1 MHQKVARIVAPM
13 AATFAVTAAGTGA
26 WAAGGTPARQPGVPG
41 TTACPAELTPNV
53 PAIPGAS
60 PSGAAVNPA
69 SLQLALTA
77 HGTRTPDGDTIE
89 YRISAQ
95 AVRPPLHDITVT
107 VRLTCVPGSVSA
119 AGRPWASAGE
129 ATLGRRAVTWR
140 LDLTKAP
147 ATAGFAVRLR
157 PNSHG
162 GPLVGEIAAAGP
174 VSNCPALRAADTPV
188 DPYCRATI
196 LISGV
201 PATAAHPHHA
211 APARVR
217 PAVPPPPAIQGGRPI
232 TQGTPAFPHVPALPN
247 TPPLPPAPPQP
258 AMPPAGAAPGAAGNN
273 GVTAPGALPVVPPA
287 PAPSPTVLSQLD
299 RAPIVPGDPA
309 DAATQEPA
317 PQASALRSGDT
328 SAGDLSGR
336 AFAFLIGGA
345 SFLLIATA
353 IAGSLIGA
361 RLRRRADEDEA
372 ASTGLRSALRLGG
385 PPPRTDGPRAGRTDD
400 PYPDDRPP
408 RTIVDVVRR
417 TSETRNTDAVLG
429 ADPAGRPDRPLGR
442 TMVDE

>member
-13 AATFAVTAAGTGA
+13 ATTFAVTAAGTGA
-26 WAAGGTPARQPGVPG
+26 WAAGGMPARQPGVPG
-41 TTACPAELTPNV
+41 TTACPAEVTPNV

-196 LISGV
+196 LIPGV
-201 PATAAHPHHA
+201 PATPVRPHHA
-211 APARVR
+211 APARIR
-217 PAVPPPPAIQGGRPI
+217 PAVPPPPAIQGGPPI
-232 TQGTPAFPHVPALPN
+232 AQGAPSAFPHVPALPPM
-247 TPPLPPAPPQP
+247 PPV
-258 AMPPAGAAPGAAGNN
+258 PPAGAAPGAAGNN
-273 GVTAPGALPVVPPA
+273 GITAPGALPVVPPA

-299 RAPIVPGDPA
+299 RAPIVPADPA
-309 DAATQEPA
+309 DAA

-353 IAGSLIGA
+353 IAGSLIGT

-372 ASTGLRSALRLGG
+372 TGTGLRSALRLGG
-385 PPPRTDGPRAGRTDD
+385 PPPRTDGPRAGRTYD
-400 PYPDDRPP
+400 PYRDDRPP

-429 ADPAGRPDRPLGR
+429 ADPAGGPDRPLGR